1 MIILKDKTKLEEIR
15 TEHNHFFQKMV
26 KIVVDIKENKLALN
40 AELQAD
46 LESLLLEEGSE
57 QENLWGANIYFEG
70 PVYVEFNSLINI
82 RPSQNNPSMDVLD
95 ENIQKDILTIVDN
108 WIDK

>member
-15 TEHNHFFQKMV
+15 TKHNHFFQKMV
-26 KIVVDIKENKLALN
+26 KIVVDVAMNKLALD
-40 AELQAD
+40 ADLHAD
-46 LESLLLEEGSE
+46 LEGFLLQEGSE

-82 RPSQNNPSMDVLD
+82 RPSQNNPSMDILD
-95 ENIQKDILTIVDN
+95 ENIQKEVLSIVDN
-108 WIDK
+108 WIEK